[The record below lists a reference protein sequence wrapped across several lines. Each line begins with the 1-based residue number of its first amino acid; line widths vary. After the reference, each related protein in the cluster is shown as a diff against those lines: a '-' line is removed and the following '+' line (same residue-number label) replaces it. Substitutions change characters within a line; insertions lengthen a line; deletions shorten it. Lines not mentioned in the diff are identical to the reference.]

1 MRRVFAVVIELVV
14 ALSLVTSAVIAAD
27 SLAPLPDPD
36 RDGAELARKLRDAA
50 PEGESSFSG
59 VLIITTKDDQVRTVP
74 LQSSIA
80 ISPTNWMVSYRA
92 GATNGSVP
100 ESLTIVHAIGQ
111 PNRFDHRVGH
121 ATNVNPSMTS
131 AFAGSDFW
139 LIDLGLDFLHWPKQ
153 RRLGHEMR
161 SSRSCHVLE
170 STRPDAADKTGYARV
185 VSWVDIE
192 SGGLIRAEAHDF
204 AGRLVKEFKVDRFR
218 KVEGRYQLESMVI
231 WSRLTGQETV
241 LKFDLP
247 KKP

>member
-1 MRRVFAVVIELVV
+1 MRRALTAVIGLVV
-14 ALSLVTSAVIAAD
+14 ALGLPASGAFAAD

-59 VLIITTKDDQVRTVP
+59 VLIITGKDDQVRTVP
-74 LQSSIA
+74 LQSSIT
-80 ISPTNWMVSYRA
+80 ISPTNWVVSYRA

-111 PNRFDHRVGH
+111 PNRFDYRDGK
-121 ATNVNPSMTS
+121 ATNATPSWTT

-139 LIDLGLDFLHWPKQ
+139 LIDLALDFLHWPKQ

-170 STRPDAADKTGYARV
+170 SARPDAMGKTGYARV

-192 SGGLIRAEAHDF
+192 TGGLIRAEAYDSS
-204 AGRLVKEFKVDRFR
+204 GRLVKEFKVDRFR
-218 KVEGRYQLESMVI
+218 KVAGRYQLESMVI

-241 LKFDLP
+241 LKFDLRANP
-247 KKP
+247 

>member
-1 MRRVFAVVIELVV
+1 MRRALNAVVELC
-14 ALSLVTSAVIAAD
+14 VILGLASSGVFAAD

-59 VLIITTKDDQVRTVP
+59 VLIITGKDDQVRTVP
-74 LQSSIA
+74 LQSSIT
-80 ISPTNWMVSYRA
+80 ISPTNWMVSYRT
-92 GATNGSVP
+92 GGTNGSVP

-111 PNRFDHRVGH
+111 PNRFDHRVGN
-121 ATNVNPSMTS
+121 ATNTNPPLTS

-153 RRLGHEMR
+153 RRLRHEMR

-170 STRPDAADKTGYARV
+170 STRPDAADKSGYARV

-192 SGGLIRAEAHDF
+192 SGGLIRVEAHDF

-218 KVEGRYQLESMVI
+218 KVEGRYQLESMII
-231 WSRLTGQETV
+231 WSRLIGQETV

>member
-1 MRRVFAVVIELVV
+1 MRRALTTAVELFVV
-14 ALSLVTSAVIAAD
+14 LGLLTSGLLAAD

-36 RDGAELARKLRDAA
+36 RDGTELARKLRDAA

-59 VLIITTKDDQVRTVP
+59 VLIITGKDDRVRTVP
-74 LQSSIA
+74 LRSTIT
-80 ISPTNWMVSYRA
+80 ITPTNWLVTYQS
-92 GATNGSVP
+92 GATNGSAA
-100 ESLTIVHAIGQ
+100 ESLTITHAIGQ
-111 PNRFDHRVGH
+111 PNQFNYRVGEIPKSNSPL
-121 ATNVNPSMTS
+121 TT

-170 STRPDAADKTGYARV
+170 SVRSDSTDKTGYARV

-192 SGGLIRAEAHDF
+192 TGGLIRAEAYDS

-218 KVEGRYQLESMVI
+218 KVEGRYQLETMVI

-241 LKFDLP
+241 LKFDLRA
-247 KKP
+247 KP

>member
-1 MRRVFAVVIELVV
+1 MRR
-14 ALSLVTSAVIAAD
+14 ALIATVKLCVTLGLAASGVIAAD

-59 VLIITTKDDQVRTVP
+59 ALIITTKDDQVRTVT
-74 LQSSIA
+74 LQSSIT
-80 ISPTNWMVSYRA
+80 ITPTNWVVSYQA
-92 GATNGSVP
+92 GATNGSTA

-111 PNRFDHRVGH
+111 PNRFNYRVGN
-121 ATNVNPSMTS
+121 ATNASPSLTA

-170 STRPDAADKTGYARV
+170 STRTDATDKTGYARV
-185 VSWVDIE
+185 TSWVDIE
-192 SGGLIRAEAHDF
+192 TGGLIRAEAYDF

-218 KVEGRYQLESMVI
+218 KVEGRYQLESMII

-241 LKFDLP
+241 LKFDLRA
-247 KKP
+247 KP